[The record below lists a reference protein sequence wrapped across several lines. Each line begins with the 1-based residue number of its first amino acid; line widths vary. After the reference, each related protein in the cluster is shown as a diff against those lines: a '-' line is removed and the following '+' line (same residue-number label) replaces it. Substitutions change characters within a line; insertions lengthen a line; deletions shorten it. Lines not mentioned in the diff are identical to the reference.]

1 MRSPD
6 NRTEAFDYPKTALP
20 MNWRVV
26 HASEIAAQFRDSK
39 RMSAAWRSVSV
50 LAKTDLQLKGGAEH
64 ATAEMRVS
72 RRASWLER
80 TILRAQS
87 ELAPVN

>member
-6 NRTEAFDYPKTALP
+6 NRTEAFDCPQTALP

-26 HASEIAAQFRDSK
+26 HATEIAAQFCDSK

-50 LAKTDLQLKGGAEH
+50 LAKTDFRLKGGAEH
-64 ATAEMRVS
+64 ATAENARVAARVVAGAHDS
-72 RRASWLER
+72 ACS
-80 TILRAQS
+80 I
-87 ELAPVN
+87 